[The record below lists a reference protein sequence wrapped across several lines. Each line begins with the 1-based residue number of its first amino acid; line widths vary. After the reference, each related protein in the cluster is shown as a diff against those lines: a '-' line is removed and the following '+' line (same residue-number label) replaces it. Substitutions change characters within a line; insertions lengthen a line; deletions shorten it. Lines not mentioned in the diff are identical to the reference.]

1 MEDTTSSKQDDEFD
15 DNEDELVMSLKYGDV
30 VTLSTEGEK
39 GKNFLDGDGFASQE
53 VSMTLQTTAL
63 NNFSQCVF
71 RICPKHHYPAT
82 DDLVRARRN
91 RETDVTTLERLT
103 NALEKERSHNIA
115 EMKRKCGTPVRY
127 GDVIQLYHLHSGRY
141 VSVFQK
147 EVAKSEPTHLQ
158 IKLCEGHGVQLKGTQ
173 QQPAS
178 QTLMSPINF

>member
-1 MEDTTSSKQDDEFD
+1 METNQDDDEYD
-15 DNEDELVMSLKYGDV
+15 NNEDELVMSLKYGDV

-127 GDVIQLYHLHSGRY
+127 GDVIQLYHLHSGKY

-158 IKLCEGHGVQLKGTQ
+158 IKLCEGHGSRDCWVSKFLT
-173 QQPAS
+173 S
-178 QTLMSPINF
+178 STFES